1 MWAQLWGSIISRVK
15 PYPEVADTD
24 VTSKMLLLGYTPLKI
39 FKLAEEF
46 YVSIGLFPMT
56 KTFWNKSLIQE
67 PTDGRV
73 VICHGTAFDFN
84 VYDDF
89 RHMHKF

>member
-1 MWAQLWGSIISRVK
+1 MWAQLWSCIISRIK
-15 PYPEVADTD
+15 PYPEVPDTD
-24 VTSKMLLLGYTPLKI
+24 VTSKMQLLGYTPLKI

-56 KTFWNKSLIQE
+56 KTFWNKSLIE
-67 PTDGRV
+67 NPTDGRV
-73 VICHGTAFDFN
+73 VVCHGAAFDFV

-89 RHMHKF
+89 RY